1 MSWLDPAPFLRGV
14 GWMDGGRVVRADP
27 SDMSQLSW
35 DITRRALLPIGVRLE
50 FASDGA
56 KAVNVRYRATVP
68 EPGDPLTELAH
79 CFALWEGQR
88 LVGETFSEPA
98 HEQVARIEL
107 PASPGPFT
115 VHLPEGHAPEIL
127 GVRPVGGSLVPAP
140 KRARW
145 VVHGDSITEGWS
157 STRPARS
164 WPAVAGR
171 ALGLDTVN
179 LGYAGA
185 ARGELAT
192 ASHIA
197 ALPADLITLAF
208 GTNCWFGVPYSAP
221 LLYETTRAF
230 LGVVRDGHPATPL
243 LVLSPVLRPDAEHGG
258 NALGATLTGLRA
270 AMEEAVR
277 DVVAA
282 GDDRLLLLPG
292 RGLLRTEHLVDGVH
306 PNDSGHA
313 LIAGAVSTAL
323 READCVRPVIRRPA
337 DPPATVR

>member
-14 GWMDGGRVVRADP
+14 GWMDGDRVVRADP

-35 DITRRALLPIGVRLE
+35 DITKRAVLPIGVRLE
-50 FASDGA
+50 FVSDGA
-56 KAVNVRYRATVP
+56 DAADIRYRATVP

-79 CFALWEGQR
+79 AFALWEGDR
-88 LVGETFSEPA
+88 FLGETFTEPA
-98 HEQVARIEL
+98 REQVARIEL
-107 PASPGPFT
+107 PPSCGPFT

-127 GVRPVGGSLVPAP
+127 GVRPVGGSLAPAP
-140 KRARW
+140 ARPRW

-197 ALPADLITLAF
+197 ALPAHLITLAF

-230 LGVVRDGHPATPL
+230 LAVVREGHPTTPL
-243 LVLSPVLRPDAEHGG
+243 LVLSPVLRPDAEHTG
-258 NALGATLTGLRA
+258 NALGATLTELRA

-282 GDDRLLLLPG
+282 GDERLLLLPG
-292 RGLLRTEHLVDGVH
+292 RGLLRAEHLVDGVH
-306 PNDSGHA
+306 PDDSGHV
-313 LIAGAVSTAL
+313 LIAEAVATAL
-323 READCVRPVIRRPA
+323 REAECV
-337 DPPATVR
+337 PPFVVAAG